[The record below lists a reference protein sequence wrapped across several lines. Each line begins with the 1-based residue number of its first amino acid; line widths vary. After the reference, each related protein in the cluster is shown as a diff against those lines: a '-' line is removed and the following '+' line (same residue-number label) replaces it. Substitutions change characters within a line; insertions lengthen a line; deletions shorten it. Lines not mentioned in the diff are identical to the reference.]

1 MTQDHPEPLD
11 PAGEGAGD
19 DPELVSDDEL
29 EDLEDDDGGPDA
41 SELDDEPDYNPDDP
55 GLKGIKGG

>member
-1 MTQDHPEPLD
+1 MTDETPNLEG
-11 PAGEGAGD
+11 GEGEE
-19 DPELVSDDEL
+19 PEALTDEQLAEL
-29 EDLEDDDGGPDA
+29 EDDGPDA